1 MYQGIRFML
10 KRLVRGLMVL
20 GLCAVCVLGGYTPQ
34 AAALNLGNVSLNTPL
49 LVAAEAGG
57 IRNAA
62 DDKLVETAGKL
73 DLNNSNVRAFIQ
85 YPGLYPTLA
94 RKIVENAPYEKVE
107 DVLNIPGL
115 SERQKEALKNNL
127 SNLTVTPP
135 EKALVEGFDRLNNG
149 IYSW

>member
-1 MYQGIRFML
+1 MYQGIPFML

-20 GLCAVCVLGGYTPQ
+20 SLCAVCVLGWQTPQ
-34 AAALNLGNVSLNTPL
+34 AAALSLGNVSLNTPL
-49 LVAAEAGG
+49 LVAVDEGG

-62 DDKLVETAGKL
+62 DDKLVETAGKV
-73 DLNNSNVRAFIQ
+73 DLNNSNVRAFIN

-115 SERQKEALKNNL
+115 SERQKETLKSNFD
-127 SNLTVTPP
+127 NLTVTPP

>member
-1 MYQGIRFML
+1 ML
-10 KRLVRGLMVL
+10 KRLVRGLMIL
-20 GLCAVCVLGGYTPQ
+20 GLCAVCVLGSYTPQ
-34 AAALNLGNVSLNTPL
+34 AAALSLGDASLNTL
-49 LVAAEAGG
+49 LLAAGEAGA

-62 DDKLVETAGKL
+62 DDKLVETAGKV
-73 DLNNSNVRAFIQ
+73 DLNNSNVRAFIN

-115 SERQKEALKNNL
+115 SERQKEVLKSNFE
-127 SNLTVTPP
+127 NLTVTPP

>member
-1 MYQGIRFML
+1 ML

-20 GLCAVCVLGGYTPQ
+20 SLCAVCVLGGYTPQ
-34 AAALNLGNVSLNTPL
+34 AAALSLANVSLNTPL
-49 LVAAEAGG
+49 FAAVEEGA

-62 DDKLVETAGKL
+62 DDKLIETAGKL
-73 DLNNSNVRAFIQ
+73 DLNNSNVRAFIN

-115 SERQKEALKNNL
+115 TERQKEVLKSNL
-127 SNLTVTPP
+127 NNLTVTPP
-135 EKALVEGFDRLNNG
+135 ESALVEGFDRLNNG